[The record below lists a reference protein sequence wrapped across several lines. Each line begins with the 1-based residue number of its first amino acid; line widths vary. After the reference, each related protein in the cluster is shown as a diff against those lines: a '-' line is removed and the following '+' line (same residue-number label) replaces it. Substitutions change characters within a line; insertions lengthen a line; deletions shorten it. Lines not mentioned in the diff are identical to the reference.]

1 MHEMVESF
9 TRGFCRNRWGY
20 WGGVPV
26 NTIPEPEVYHAQKSH
41 GMQIPSF
48 GNTCVWQPLT
58 FGNIVVEATRT
69 DHLNSQQSADM
80 RKIACCARNDTG
92 ELLGVTSGKVQQ
104 GAAYHRSS
112 ERLRQR
118 RHPPHR
124 ALNRGAS
131 EPVLACLCRS
141 PHKHGGFSIPEAPRL
156 APLLLIRRRPPAFQ
170 PTDNEIIIDKYIYT
184 CVTADFLED
193 LRTKGIEEVAIC
205 GIDIDVCVSACAI
218 GLFENGIGPILLS
231 EACASHAGP
240 EYHQAALR
248 RLPLLIGRNH
258 IL

>member
-1 MHEMVESF
+1 MEKSSKALLIIEVQN
-9 TRGFCRNRWGY
+9 GF
-20 WGGVPV
+20 V
-26 NTIPEPEVYHAQKSH
+26 ND
-41 GMQIPSF
+41 
-48 GNTCVWQPLT
+48 
-58 FGNIVVEATRT
+58 ATR
-69 DHLNSQQSADM
+69 HIVPKIEALQNQYSHVYADRLINTEGSPY
-80 RKIACCARNDTG
+80 RK
-92 ELLGVTSGKVQQ
+92 LLDW
-104 GAAYHRSS
+104 R
-112 ERLRQR
+112 
-118 RHPPHR
+118 
-124 ALNRGAS
+124 
-131 EPVLACLCRS
+131 
-141 PHKHGGFSIPEAPRL
+141 
-156 APLLLIRRRPPAFQ
+156 PLLLIRRRPPVFQ